1 MNKKTLCLL
10 PCMAATLGYAQQE
23 KPNVIVILVDD
34 MGIGDNG
41 TYGSTITPTPNIDRL
56 AHEGL
61 QVNNFYAAAPVSSP
75 ARVGITTGRYPIK
88 YRINTFL
95 DTRAANERV
104 ENANYLDPSAPTMAH
119 AFQNSGYATGH
130 FGKWHMGGGRD
141 VTDAPGFENYGF
153 DEHVSTYESP
163 DPDPKL
169 TSTNWIWAASDE
181 VKRWNRTAYFIDKA
195 IDFMARQKEAGKPF
209 FLNLWPDDVHTP
221 WVPEVKAHKN
231 GEWEMKLCFIPVMEE
246 LDRQLGRFFDSIDEM
261 GLRDNT
267 IIIYTADN
275 GPAPSFDQERT
286 CGKRGQKNSLYDGG
300 INMPFIIRYPKV
312 IEPGKINNKTVLSTL
327 DLYPS
332 LCSICDIPVQEGYW
346 GDGGDYAKAFL
357 GLEEPERDKVLMW
370 DFGRNSFYNKPANV
384 YHRSP
389 HLAIRQGRWK
399 LLCGDNASDIQLY
412 DMVADPME
420 TTDVS
425 ADHPELVS
433 ELSNQ
438 VCEWYNTY
446 RYGMK

>member
-1 MNKKTLCLL
+1 MNKSLL
-10 PCMAATLGYAQQE
+10 LLSCMAATAHAQQQ

-41 TYGSTITPTPNIDRL
+41 TYGSTIVPTPNIDRL

-61 QVNNFYAAAPVSSP
+61 QLNSFYSAAPVSSP
-75 ARVGITTGRYPIK
+75 ARTGLITGRCPIK
-88 YRINTFL
+88 YRINTYL
-95 DTRAANERV
+95 DSKAANERV

-119 AFQNSGYATGH
+119 AFQDAGYATGH

-141 VTDAPGFENYGF
+141 VKDAPGFERYGF

-181 VKRWNRTAYFIDKA
+181 VKRWDRTAYFIDKA
-195 IDFMARQKEAGKPF
+195 IDFMRRSKEQGKPF

-221 WVPEVKAHKN
+221 WVPKVKAHKN
-231 GEWEMKLCFIPVMEE
+231 GEWEMKLCFVPVMEE
-246 LDRQLGRFFDSIDEM
+246 LDRQIGRFLKAVDDM

-267 IIIYTADN
+267 IVIYTADN

-286 CGKRGQKNSLYDGG
+286 CGKRGQKNSLYEGG
-300 INMPFIIRYPKV
+300 INMPCIIRYPRV
-312 IEPGKINNKTVLSTL
+312 IEPGRVNSRTVLSTL

-332 LCSICDIPVQEGYW
+332 LCTICGISPQAGYW
-346 GDGGDYAKAFL
+346 SDGADYSRALL
-357 GLEEPERDKVLMW
+357 GLEEPDRQEPLMW
-370 DFGRNSFYNKPANV
+370 DFGRNSYYNKPANA

-389 HLAIRQGRWK
+389 HLAIRKGRWK
-399 LLCGDNASDIQLY
+399 LLCGDNAADAQLY
-412 DMVADPME
+412 DVVADPKE
-420 TTDVS
+420 TTDVA
-425 ADHPELVS
+425 ADHPQLVEEMS
-433 ELSNQ
+433 RA
-438 VCEWYNTY
+438 VCEWYTTY
-446 RYGMK
+446 RNGM

>member
-1 MNKKTLCLL
+1 MNRYLSLIPCL
-10 PCMAATLGYAQQE
+10 AAAQLHAQQD

-61 QVNNFYAAAPVSSP
+61 QLNSFYSAAPVSSP
-75 ARVGITTGRYPIK
+75 ARTGLITGRCPIK
-88 YRINTFL
+88 YQINTFL
-95 DTRAANERV
+95 DTKAANARV
-104 ENANYLDPSAPTMAH
+104 ESVDYLDPAAPTMAH
-119 AFQNSGYATGH
+119 AFQDAGYATGH

-141 VTDAPGFENYGF
+141 VKDAPAFERYGF

-181 VKRWNRTAYFIDKA
+181 VKRWDRTAYFIDHA
-195 IDFMARQKEAGKPF
+195 ISFMKRSKEQGKPF

-221 WVPEVKAHKN
+221 WVPKAKAHKN
-231 GEWEMKLCFIPVMEE
+231 GEWEMKLCFVPVMEE
-246 LDRQLGRFFDSIDEM
+246 LDRQLGRFFAAIDEL

-267 IIIYTADN
+267 IVVYTADN
-275 GPAPSFDQERT
+275 GPAPSFNQERT
-286 CGKRGQKNSLYDGG
+286 CGKRGQKNSLYEGG
-300 INMPFIIRYPKV
+300 INMPFIIRYPKA
-312 IEPGKINNKTVLSTL
+312 IEPGRVNTRTVLSTL

-332 LCSICDIPVQEGYW
+332 LCAMCGIPTQSGYW
-346 GDGGDYAKAFL
+346 SDGADYSRAFL
-357 GLEEPERDKVLMW
+357 GLEEPERKEPLMW
-370 DFGRNSFYNKPANV
+370 DFGRNEYYNKPANA

-399 LLCGDNASDIQLY
+399 LLCGDNISDAQLY
-412 DMVADPME
+412 DVVADPNE
-420 TTDVS
+420 TTDL
-425 ADHPELVS
+425 AAEHPDLVQS
-433 ELSNQ
+433 MGQ
-438 VCEWYNTY
+438 TVCEWYTTY
-446 RYGMK
+446 RHGM